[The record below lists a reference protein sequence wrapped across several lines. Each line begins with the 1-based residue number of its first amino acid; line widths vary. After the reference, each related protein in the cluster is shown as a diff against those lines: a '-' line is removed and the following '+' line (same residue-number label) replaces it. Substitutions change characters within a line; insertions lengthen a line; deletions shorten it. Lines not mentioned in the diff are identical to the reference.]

1 MVDVPIGG
9 TMAVEGAGAPLGIRL
24 ERNAPNPFNPSTTF
38 RMTLPEAQQVRLVVF
53 DIHGRQVRS
62 LLDGVSEAGSQLVE
76 WDGRDDAGREL
87 ASGVYVAR
95 FESAGLAE
103 SWKVVLAK

>member
-1 MVDVPIGG
+1 
-9 TMAVEGAGAPLGIRL
+9 
-24 ERNAPNPFNPSTTF
+24 
-38 RMTLPEAQQVRLVVF
+38 
-53 DIHGRQVRS
+53 VRS

-95 FESAGLAE
+95 FESADLAE